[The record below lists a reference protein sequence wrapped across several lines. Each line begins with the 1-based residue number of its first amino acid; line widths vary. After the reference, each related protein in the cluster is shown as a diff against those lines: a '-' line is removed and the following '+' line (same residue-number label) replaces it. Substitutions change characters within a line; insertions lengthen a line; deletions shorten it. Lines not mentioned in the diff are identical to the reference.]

1 MLLQIIILGV
11 STLNQIVYITPK
23 KNLAR
28 MTSAMEKTKEDYAQ
42 LNQQKDLRIEELSK
56 AEYQQANALV
66 EMQAAANERESLLSS
81 EKERYN

>member
-1 MLLQIIILGV
+1 
-11 STLNQIVYITPK
+11 
-23 KNLAR
+23 

-56 AEYQQANALV
+56 AEYQQANALA